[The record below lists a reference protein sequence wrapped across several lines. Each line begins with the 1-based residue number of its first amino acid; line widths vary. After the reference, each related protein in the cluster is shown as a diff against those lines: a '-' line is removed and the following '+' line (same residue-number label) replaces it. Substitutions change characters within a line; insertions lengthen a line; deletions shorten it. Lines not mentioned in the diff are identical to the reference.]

1 MIMIQEPTPAVRF
14 NSVIKSY
21 GGTQVVDKLSFS
33 IPVGTTFGL
42 LGPNGAGKS
51 TSLKAL
57 IGLLS
62 IDSGSIEIFGQN
74 IAAIHGTSESIA
86 VRRRIGYVSE
96 VHSIYRW
103 MSVKAAIEFVKSFYP
118 SWNDTI
124 AKELLDVFA
133 LAPKKRVSQL
143 SKGMLAKLSLLLA
156 ISHEPDLL
164 ILDEPTSGLDAL
176 VREEFLHGILRS
188 MGEKEKTIIFS
199 SHSID
204 DVERIADRVALLK
217 NGKLVVDQPVDQLL
231 ANTKRLRASFTTEG
245 LPNWVPDTAIWQQV
259 KRQEWQ
265 LTVEQF
271 TPELLAQIQ
280 HRNPIENIEVL
291 DLSLEEIFKDYVR
304 KEPKLEAVNA

>member
-14 NSVIKSY
+14 SSVIKSY
-21 GGTQVVDKLSFS
+21 GGTQVVDDLSFS
-33 IPVGTTFGL
+33 IPIGTTFGL

-62 IDSGSIEIFGQN
+62 IDGGSIEIFGQN

-86 VRRRIGYVSE
+86 LRRRIGYVSE

-103 MSVKAAIEFVKSFYP
+103 MSVQGAIDFVKSFYP

-124 AKELLDVFA
+124 AQELLDVFA
-133 LAPKKRVSQL
+133 LAPKKRVTQL

-217 NGKLVVDQPVDQLL
+217 NGKLVVDQAVDQLL

-271 TPELLAQIQ
+271 TPELVAEIQ
-280 HRNPIENIEVL
+280 QRNSIENIEVL

-304 KEPKLEAVNA
+304 NEHKTEAIHV